1 MANLD
6 EISKAIIKGVK
17 VLTLTKATLD
27 AGVPAKE
34 ILDNALAP
42 GIQKVGDLF
51 EKGEYFLP
59 ELVMAGDT
67 VTRVLEIL
75 EPILAKGDTPHV
87 GKFLIETV
95 KEEAK

>member
-6 EISKAIIKGVK
+6 EISKAVIKGEGVK

-34 ILDNALAP
+34 ILDNALVP

-51 EKGEYFLP
+51 EKG
-59 ELVMAGDT
+59 G
-67 VTRVLEIL
+67 
-75 EPILAKGDTPHV
+75 
-87 GKFLIETV
+87 
-95 KEEAK
+95 